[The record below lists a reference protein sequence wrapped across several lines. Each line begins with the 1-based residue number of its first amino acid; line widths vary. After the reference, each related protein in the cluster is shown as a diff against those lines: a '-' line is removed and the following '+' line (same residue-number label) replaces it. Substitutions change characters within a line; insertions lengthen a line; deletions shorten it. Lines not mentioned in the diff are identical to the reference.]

1 MRDEYMW
8 WPSFFPFFFGA
19 AVGGIF
25 FLNFII
31 IFVQKNKKITKLE
44 KKCVVNRIVQCFNKD
59 FKIHLKVCRAF
70 SLYIYARFVFQ
81 FFVIDLSLRK
91 QILAETLS
99 PPNPFPLS
107 LSHPSKGLKSSE
119 RYVKGKG
126 RDISW
131 QS

>member
-1 MRDEYMW
+1 MNTCGGHL
-8 WPSFFPFFFGA
+8 FFPFFWGRRS
-19 AVGGIF
+19 VGGIF
-25 FLNFII
+25 FLNFI

-107 LSHPSKGLKSSE
+107 LSHPSQGLKSSE

-131 QS
+131 QN

>member
-59 FKIHLKVCRAF
+59 FKIHLKVCRSF
-70 SLYIYARFVFQ
+70 SLIIY
-81 FFVIDLSLRK
+81 
-91 QILAETLS
+91 
-99 PPNPFPLS
+99 
-107 LSHPSKGLKSSE
+107 
-119 RYVKGKG
+119 
-126 RDISW
+126 DIY
-131 QS
+131 